1 MAPMYLIITALIVA
15 GWLALLIDSRR
26 VLKRT
31 CAELRLE
38 FQRQIDSLS
47 AKVEAL
53 EGTADA
59 KTVFASEV
67 MPVVDSAPKGATPAQ
82 ATAAQVSEEIAPETL
97 ATIAETITALL
108 GKKVRIRSVRMLQTR
123 SAVVNTWAQQGR
135 VVVHASHNFA
145 QRGRE
150 Q

>member
-1 MAPMYLIITALIVA
+1 MAPMYLIIAGLIVA

-53 EGTADA
+53 EGA

-67 MPVVDSAPKGATPAQ
+67 VPVADSEPKGANQAQ
-82 ATAAQVSEEIAPETL
+82 ATAAQVSGEIAPETL

-123 SAVVNTWAQQGR
+123 NAVVNTWAQQGR